1 MDRDTTP
8 EASTP
13 TYTMGY
19 GPEFRK
25 LLERR
30 NAAVTAAH
38 LLPRLEHGMRLLDL
52 GCGPGTI
59 SVGLAEAVAPGE
71 LHGIDMEETQIDM
84 ARAAAR
90 AGGHENASF
99 RAGDATDLP
108 FETAS
113 FDVVHCHALLNHA
126 PDTQAVLAE
135 ARRVLKPGGLI
146 SAREMFGDSSFVE
159 PGHYLDAVDGAA
171 DGAWATFLKLL
182 AANGGHPQMGKELKR
197 AFADAGFV
205 DIHATASFET
215 FASAEDRAFLHGLI
229 IGWFF
234 GPETMGAAIKLGL
247 ATQDAFDG
255 WRAGLDQWMTEP
267 GAFAAFSWGEA
278 IGRKP

>member
-13 TYTMGY
+13 SYTMGY
-19 GPEFRK
+19 SPEFLQ

-30 NAAVTAAH
+30 NAAAAAAH
-38 LLPRLEHGMRLLDL
+38 LLPRLEHGMRLLDV

-71 LHGIDMEETQIDM
+71 MHGIDMEDTQIEM
-84 ARAAAR
+84 ARTAAR
-90 AGGHENASF
+90 AGGHENAFF
-99 RAGDATDLP
+99 RTGDATALP
-108 FETAS
+108 FDDAS

-126 PDTQAVLAE
+126 PGTQAVLAE
-135 ARRVLKPGGLI
+135 AMRVLKPGGLI
-146 SAREMFGDSSFVE
+146 SSRELVGGSSFLE
-159 PGHYLDAVDGAA
+159 PEHDLG
-171 DGAWATFLKLL
+171 GAWVTFLKLL

-205 DIHATASFET
+205 DIHATASFESFT
-215 FASAEDRAFLHGLI
+215 SAEDLVFFRGLVA
-229 IGWFF
+229 GWFF
-234 GPETMGAAIKLGL
+234 APKTMGAAIKLGV

-255 WRAGLDQWMTEP
+255 WRDGLDRWMTDP
-267 GAFAAFSWGEA
+267 GAFAAIAWGEA

>member
-1 MDRDTTP
+1 MERDTSPT
-8 EASTP
+8 ASTP
-13 TYTMGY
+13 NYTMGY
-19 GPEFRK
+19 SPEFLK

-30 NAAVTAAH
+30 NAAMAAAH
-38 LLPRLEHGMRLLDL
+38 LLPRLERGMRLLDL

-59 SVGLAEAVAPGE
+59 SVGLAEVVNPGE
-71 LHGIDMEETQIDM
+71 LHGIDMEETQIEM

-99 RAGDATDLP
+99 RTGDATDLP
-108 FETAS
+108 FEDAS

-126 PDTQAVLAE
+126 PGTQAVLAE
-135 ARRVLKPGGLI
+135 AMRVLKPGGLI
-146 SAREMFGDSSFVE
+146 AAREMFGDSSFVH
-159 PGHYLDAVDGAA
+159 PGHYLGAVEGAVDGA
-171 DGAWATFLKLL
+171 WVTFLKLL

-205 DIHATASFET
+205 DIHAAASFEN
-215 FASAEDRAFLHGLI
+215 FASAEDLAFLRDLI

-234 GPETMGAAIKLGL
+234 APETMGAAIKLGL

-255 WRAGLDQWMTEP
+255 WRDGLDRWMTEP
-267 GAFAAFSWGEA
+267 GAFAAVAWGEA

>member
-1 MDRDTTP
+1 MDRNTTT
-8 EASTP
+8 ETSTP

-25 LLERR
+25 MLERR
-30 NAAVTAAH
+30 NAAVCAAH

-71 LHGIDMEETQIDM
+71 LHGIDMEESQIDI

-90 AGGHENASF
+90 AGGHENAF
-99 RAGDATDLP
+99 FQAGDATDLP
-108 FETAS
+108 VEDAS

-135 ARRVLKPGGLI
+135 AMRVLKPGGLVA
-146 SAREMFGDSSFVE
+146 AREVVGDSSFVE
-159 PGHYLDAVDGAA
+159 PGHYLGIE
-171 DGAWATFLKLL
+171 DGAWETFLKLL

-197 AFADAGFV
+197 AFAGAGFV

-215 FASAEDRAFLHGLI
+215 FASAEDLVFLRTLI
-229 IGWFF
+229 AGWFF
-234 GPETMGAAIKLGL
+234 TPETMGAAIKLGL

-255 WRAGLDQWMTEP
+255 WRDGVDQWMTEP
-267 GAFAAFSWGEA
+267 GAFAAFAWGEA
-278 IGRKP
+278 IGCKP

>member
-1 MDRDTTP
+1 MDRDT
-8 EASTP
+8 TP

-19 GPEFRK
+19 GPEFQK
-25 LLERR
+25 LLKRR
-30 NAAVTAAH
+30 NAAVDAAY

-59 SVGLAEAVAPGE
+59 SVGLAEAVVPGE
-71 LHGIDMEETQIDM
+71 LHAIDMEESQIEM
-84 ARAAAR
+84 ARTAAR
-90 AGGHENASF
+90 AGGHENAFF

-108 FETAS
+108 YEDAS

-126 PDTQAVLAE
+126 PDTQAVLSE
-135 ARRVLKPGGLI
+135 ARRVLKLGGLVA
-146 SAREMFGDSSFVE
+146 ARELIGDCSFVE
-159 PGHYLDAVDGAA
+159 PERYLGVEND
-171 DGAWATFLKLL
+171 AWATFLKLL

-197 AFADAGFV
+197 AFTDAGFT

-215 FASAEDRAFLHGLI
+215 YASAEDLVFLRGLI

-234 GPETMGAAIKLGL
+234 TPETMVPAIKLGL
-247 ATQDAFDG
+247 ATQDMFDG
-255 WRAGLDQWMTEP
+255 WRDGLDQWMTDP
-267 GAFAAFSWGEA
+267 GAFAAFAWGEA

>member
-13 TYTMGY
+13 SYTMGY

-25 LLERR
+25 MLERR
-30 NAAVTAAH
+30 NAAVTAAY
-38 LLPRLEHGMRLLDL
+38 LLPRLRHGMRLLDL

-59 SVGLAEAVAPGE
+59 SVGLAEAVNPGE
-71 LHGIDMEETQIDM
+71 LHGIDMEESQIDM
-84 ARAAAR
+84 AREAAR
-90 AGGHENASF
+90 AGGHENAF
-99 RAGDATDLP
+99 FQAGDATDLP
-108 FETAS
+108 FEDAS

-126 PDTQAVLAE
+126 PGTQAVLAE
-135 ARRVLKPGGLI
+135 IMRVLKPGGLVA
-146 SAREMFGDSSFVE
+146 AREVVGDSSFVE
-159 PGHYLDAVDGAA
+159 PGHYLGNE
-171 DGAWATFLKLL
+171 DGAWETFLKLL

-197 AFADAGFV
+197 AFADAEFV

-215 FASAEDRAFLHGLI
+215 FTSAEDLAFLRDLI

-234 GPETMGAAIKLGL
+234 APETMGAAIKFGL
-247 ATQDAFDG
+247 ATQDAFDA
-255 WRAGLDQWMTEP
+255 WRDGLDRWMTEP
-267 GAFAAFSWGEA
+267 GAFAAFAWGEA